1 MKIAAIVAEY
11 NPFHNGHKYQIDKI
25 KELGYSV
32 IVIMSSSFTQRGQP
46 AIINKFDRSEI
57 AIKNGADLVIELP
70 AIYSTSNAEIF
81 SKGSIFILNSLGIV
95 DNLFFGSE
103 DELSSLIEI
112 VQLIDSKKDTVDE
125 AIKAELKKGSSFL
138 RARESAYSFLNS
150 KQLSILRRPNNILAI
165 EYLKALQNFKST
177 INPISIQRKN
187 VEHNSDITKG
197 AFSSASNIREM
208 LISGNIEECKKFIPI
223 NSYDNLKELHY
234 NELNNYFNIF
244 KYMIL
249 KRDIDYSNYFDYEN
263 GLENRFF
270 KFIESN
276 NIYEFINL
284 VSSKRYTN
292 SRISRLITQI
302 LLGIEKSLIADS
314 FTLPYIRIL
323 ASNEIGFKI
332 IREIK
337 KENLVIDKFS
347 NINSLP
353 DNDIRKKIAL
363 KENFVTNIYNL
374 NQNKNYN
381 EDYFKNLLIFK

>member
-249 KRDIDYSNYFDYEN
+249 KSDIDYSNYFDYEN

-363 KENFVTNIYNL
+363 KESFVTNIYNL

>member
-57 AIKNGADLVIELP
+57 AIKNGVDLVIELP

-112 VQLIDSKKDTVDE
+112 VQLIDNKKDTVDE

-138 RARESAYSFLNS
+138 RARESAYSFLNT

-165 EYLKALQNFKST
+165 EYLKSLKSFKST

-187 VEHNSDITKG
+187 VEHNSDITRG
-197 AFSSASNIREM
+197 TFSSASNIREM
-208 LISGNIEECKKFIPI
+208 LIGGNIEECKKFIPI

-249 KRDIDYSNYFDYEN
+249 KNDIDYSNYFDYEN

-276 NIYEFINL
+276 NISEFINL

-323 ASNEIGFKI
+323 ASNETGFKI

-363 KENFVTNIYNL
+363 KESFVTNIYNL